1 MNYCRVLSES
11 TKVFFFVFVLVTF
24 FSIQYFFV
32 RSFFFVDWISCLISV
47 KKIRASETMA
57 AFPNPNSNAGL
68 KKLDE
73 HLLTRYY
80 ITGHKASKDDIT
92 VYAAL
97 SKHPPS
103 QYVNV
108 SRWYNHIETLLGISG
123 ISCQGSGVSIDGL
136 VSTSEHAVAGSND
149 GVAVVDNDKDV
160 DQDVDLIREDTQ
172 KEKKSAEE
180 RATSTKKKICWES
193 VLIVII
199 PQDCQTNM
207 KKLEERLRTIQME
220 GLIWGASKL
229 VHVGYGV
236 ELLRIIA
243 TMPRNEKIDVFD
255 VLVGD
260 YISFLGRFNV
270 ATAGLH
276 QSLVLINPND
286 EETDMKKLEETVR
299 SIQVAGLFW
308 GASKLVS
315 IGYGIKLLGIECTA
329 VGHLAHLGRR
339 VGFNTIFKE
348 KIMDHP
354 YVQSCQT
361 LSLNIICNGITE
373 EESHSKVFSIVCY
386 LSTKDN
392 AADDDDLNLFGEESA
407 AGKSGLVLRK
417 LFGDNP
423 DIKKTEETVR
433 SGQMEGVVWGAS
445 KIYNVGYGFKY
456 MRTIFTIV
464 DDQLSL
470 DTVTRNTG
478 GIPLNRI

>member
-1 MNYCRVLSES
+1 
-11 TKVFFFVFVLVTF
+11 
-24 FSIQYFFV
+24 
-32 RSFFFVDWISCLISV
+32 
-47 KKIRASETMA
+47 MA

-123 ISCQGSGVSIDGL
+123 ISSQGSGVSIDGL
-136 VSTSEHAVAGSND
+136 VSTSEHAVADFND
-149 GVAVVDNDKDV
+149 GVVVVDNDN
-160 DQDVDLIREDTQ
+160 DQDVDLIGEDTQ

-180 RATSTKKKICWES
+180 KATSTKKKICWES
-193 VLIVII
+193 VLLVII
-199 PQDCQTNM
+199 PQDCQNNM
-207 KKLEERLRTIQME
+207 KKLEERLITIQME

-270 ATAGLH
+270 ETAGLH
-276 QSLVLINPND
+276 QSLVLINLND
-286 EETDMKKLEETVR
+286 EETDIKKLEETVR

-308 GASKLVS
+308 GASKLLSV
-315 IGYGIKLLGIECTA
+315 GYGIKLLGIECTA
-329 VGHLAHLGRR
+329 VGHLVHLRRR

-354 YVQSCQT
+354 YVQSYQT
-361 LSLNIICNGITE
+361 LSLNRICNGITE
-373 EESHSKVFSIVCY
+373 EESDS
-386 LSTKDN
+386 KDN
-392 AADDDDLNLFGEESA
+392 AADDDDVNLFGEESA
-407 AGKSGLVLRK
+407 AGKSGLVLLK
-417 LFGDNP
+417 LFGDKP

-433 SGQMEGVVWGAS
+433 SRQMEGVVWGAS

-464 DDQLSL
+464 DDHLSL

-478 GIPLNRI
+478 GIPLNRICIKRLLEIPEQRSI

>member
-1 MNYCRVLSES
+1 MKNIQRKQQRSSSVFTAATSSELPQLK
-11 TKVFFFVFVLVTF
+11 KV
-24 FSIQYFFV
+24 
-32 RSFFFVDWISCLISV
+32 
-47 KKIRASETMA
+47 RASETMA
-57 AFPNPNSNAGL
+57 TFPNPNSNPGL

-97 SKHPPS
+97 SKPPPS

-123 ISCQGSGVSIDGL
+123 ISSQGSGVSFA
-136 VSTSEHAVAGSND
+136 TEHVVANSND
-149 GVAVVDNDKDV
+149 GMAVVVVDDNDLV
-160 DQDVDLIREDTQ
+160 GEDAE
-172 KEKKSAEE
+172 KEKKTAEE
-180 RATSTKKKICWES
+180 RAASTKNEISWAS

-199 PQDCQTNM
+199 PTDCQTNM
-207 KKLEERLRTIQME
+207 KKLEERVRTIQME

-243 TMPRNEKIDVFD
+243 TLPTNEEIDVFD

-260 YISFLGRFNV
+260 YISYLGRFAV
-270 ATAGLH
+270 ETAGLY
-276 QSLVLINPND
+276 QYLTLIKPND
-286 EETDMKKLEETVR
+286 EEADMKKLEETVR

-315 IGYGIKLLGIECTA
+315 IDYGINLLGIECTT
-329 VGHLAHLGRR
+329 VGHLVLGRL

-348 KIMDHP
+348 KIVDHP

-361 LSLNIICNGITE
+361 LSLNRICNGITE
-373 EESHSKVFSIVCY
+373 EESDSM
-386 LSTKDN
+386 DN
-392 AADDDDLNLFGEESA
+392 AADDDDDVNLFGEERA
-407 AGKSGLVLRK
+407 AGNSGLVLRK
-417 LFGDNP
+417 LKGDKP
-423 DIKKTEETVR
+423 DIKKVEETVR
-433 SGQMEGVVWGAS
+433 SRHTEGVVWGTS
-445 KIYNVGYGFKY
+445 KIYNVGYGFNY
-456 MRTIFTIV
+456 LRTIFTIV
-464 DDQLSL
+464 DDHLCL
-470 DTVTRNTG
+470 DTVIRNTG

>member
-1 MNYCRVLSES
+1 
-11 TKVFFFVFVLVTF
+11 
-24 FSIQYFFV
+24 
-32 RSFFFVDWISCLISV
+32 
-47 KKIRASETMA
+47 MA

-123 ISCQGSGVSIDGL
+123 ISSQGSGVSIDGL
-136 VSTSEHAVAGSND
+136 VSTSEHAVADSND

-160 DQDVDLIREDTQ
+160 DQDVDLIGEDTQ

-255 VLVGD
+255 VLV
-260 YISFLGRFNV
+260 
-270 ATAGLH
+270 A
-276 QSLVLINPND
+276 LVLINPND

-361 LSLNIICNGITE
+361 LSLNII
-373 EESHSKVFSIVCY
+373 S
-386 LSTKDN
+386 
-392 AADDDDLNLFGEESA
+392 
-407 AGKSGLVLRK
+407 GKSGLVLRK

-464 DDQLSL
+464 DDNLSL

-478 GIPLNRI
+478 GIPLNRICKRQKPFLNSLKLLM

>member
-1 MNYCRVLSES
+1 
-11 TKVFFFVFVLVTF
+11 
-24 FSIQYFFV
+24 
-32 RSFFFVDWISCLISV
+32 
-47 KKIRASETMA
+47 MA

-123 ISCQGSGVSIDGL
+123 ISSQGSGVSIDGL
-136 VSTSEHAVAGSND
+136 VSTSEHAVADSND
-149 GVAVVDNDKDV
+149 GVVVVDNDN
-160 DQDVDLIREDTQ
+160 DQDVDLIGEDPQ

-207 KKLEERLRTIQME
+207 KKLEGRLRTIQME

-255 VLVGD
+255 VLVVVTLVGD

-270 ATAGLH
+270 ETAGLH

-308 GASKLVS
+308 GASKLLSV
-315 IGYGIKLLGIECTA
+315 GYGIKLLGIECTA
-329 VGHLAHLGRR
+329 VGHLVHLGRR
-339 VGFNTIFKE
+339 VGFNTIFNE
-348 KIMDHP
+348 QIMNHP

-361 LSLNIICNGITE
+361 LSLNRI
-373 EESHSKVFSIVCY
+373 S
-386 LSTKDN
+386 
-392 AADDDDLNLFGEESA
+392 
-407 AGKSGLVLRK
+407 GKSGLVLRK
-417 LFGDNP
+417 LFGDTP

-433 SGQMEGVVWGAS
+433 SRQMEGVVWGAS
-445 KIYNVGYGFKY
+445 KIYNVGYAFKY

-464 DDQLSL
+464 DNHLSL

-478 GIPLNRI
+478 GIPLNRIRKRQKPFLNSLKLLM

>member
-1 MNYCRVLSES
+1 
-11 TKVFFFVFVLVTF
+11 
-24 FSIQYFFV
+24 
-32 RSFFFVDWISCLISV
+32 
-47 KKIRASETMA
+47 MA

-123 ISCQGSGVSIDGL
+123 ISSQGSGVSIDGL
-136 VSTSEHAVAGSND
+136 VSTSEHAVADSND
-149 GVAVVDNDKDV
+149 GVVVVDNDN
-160 DQDVDLIREDTQ
+160 DQDVDLIGEDTQ

-180 RATSTKKKICWES
+180 KATSTKKKICWES

-243 TMPRNEKIDVFD
+243 TMPRNENIDVFD

-260 YISFLGRFNV
+260 YISFLGGFNV
-270 ATAGLH
+270 ETAGLR

-299 SIQVAGLFW
+299 SIQLAGLFW
-308 GASKLVS
+308 GASKLLSV
-315 IGYGIKLLGIECTA
+315 GYGIKLLGIECTA
-329 VGHLAHLGRR
+329 VGHLVHLGRR
-339 VGFNTIFKE
+339 
-348 KIMDHP
+348 
-354 YVQSCQT
+354 
-361 LSLNIICNGITE
+361 
-373 EESHSKVFSIVCY
+373 
-386 LSTKDN
+386 DN
-392 AADDDDLNLFGEESA
+392 AADDDDDVNLFGEERA

-417 LFGDNP
+417 LFGDTP

-433 SGQMEGVVWGAS
+433 SRQMEGVVWGAS

-464 DDQLSL
+464 DNHLSL

-478 GIPLNRI
+478 GIPLNRIQDRNNL

>member
-1 MNYCRVLSES
+1 
-11 TKVFFFVFVLVTF
+11 
-24 FSIQYFFV
+24 
-32 RSFFFVDWISCLISV
+32 
-47 KKIRASETMA
+47 MA

-361 LSLNIICNGITE
+361 LSLNII
-373 EESHSKVFSIVCY
+373 S
-386 LSTKDN
+386 
-392 AADDDDLNLFGEESA
+392 
-407 AGKSGLVLRK
+407 GKSGLVLRK

-478 GIPLNRI
+478 GIPLNRICKRQKPFLNSLKLLM

>member
-361 LSLNIICNGITE
+361 LSLNII
-373 EESHSKVFSIVCY
+373 S
-386 LSTKDN
+386 
-392 AADDDDLNLFGEESA
+392 
-407 AGKSGLVLRK
+407 GKSGLVLRK

-478 GIPLNRI
+478 GIPLNRICKRQKPFLNSLKLLM